1 MRAWF
6 ENLNPRERLI
16 VGVGGTLA
24 VLLVAWAFLWSP
36 LAARSSELESA
47 VADKRLLLIDL
58 QRATALSANAQLTA
72 PVGASAESLV
82 VLVANTAESV
92 GLADSFSQTRPD
104 GADSINVNFRDAP
117 FDILVGWLVLLDST
131 YGIGVESATFNGTSE
146 SGVVSGQLFLTRF

>member
-6 ENLNPRERLI
+6 ENLNPRERLV
-16 VGVGGTLA
+16 VGVGGIFA
-24 VLLVAWAFLWSP
+24 VLLLAWAYLWTP
-36 LAARSSELESA
+36 LVTRASELDGT

-58 QRATALSANAQLTA
+58 QRAAALSANAPATEPA
-72 PVGASAESLV
+72 RESVESLV
-82 VLVANTAESV
+82 VLVANTADSV
-92 GLADSFSQTRPD
+92 GLSDSFSQTRPD

-131 YGIGVESATFNGTSE
+131 YGVAVESATFNGTGE

>member
-6 ENLNPRERLI
+6 DNLNPRERLI

-24 VLLVAWAFLWSP
+24 VLLVAWAYLWTP
-36 LAARSSELESA
+36 LVTRASELDSA

-58 QRATALSANAQLTA
+58 QRAAALSANAPVTA
-72 PVGASAESLV
+72 SARESAESLV
-82 VLVANTAESV
+82 VLVASTADSV
-92 GLADSFSQTRPD
+92 GLSDSFSQTRPD

-131 YGIGVESATFNGTSE
+131 YGVAVESATFNGTDE

>member
-6 ENLNPRERLI
+6 EKLNPRERLI
-16 VGVGGTLA
+16 VGVGGALA
-24 VLLVAWAFLWSP
+24 VLLVAWAYLWTP
-36 LAARSSELESA
+36 LVTRASELDSA

-58 QRATALSANAQLTA
+58 QRAAALSANAPITA
-72 PVGASAESLV
+72 PARESAESLV
-82 VLVANTAESV
+82 VLVANTADSV
-92 GLADSFSQTRPD
+92 GLSDSFSQTRPD

-131 YGIGVESATFNGTSE
+131 YGVAVESATFNGTGE

>member
-6 ENLNPRERLI
+6 DNLNPRERLI

-24 VLLVAWAFLWSP
+24 VLLVAWAYLWTP
-36 LAARSSELESA
+36 LVTRASELDSA

-58 QRATALSANAQLTA
+58 QRAAALSANAPVTA
-72 PVGASAESLV
+72 SARESAESLV
-82 VLVANTAESV
+82 VLVANTADSV
-92 GLADSFSQTRPD
+92 GLSDSFSQTRPD

-131 YGIGVESATFNGTSE
+131 YGVAVESAAFNGTDE